1 MSVFVRVLA
10 IFMFLFFHS
19 PKEPPAIDWHNIA
32 EYRPSPSGH
41 RREGGR
47 TKRKRKPE
55 GVFFALFRVT
65 RMLGFVR
72 TAARLQSHIVK
83 AAALN
88 AVKRAPSAMRAF
100 SGVPKTMKV

>member
-1 MSVFVRVLA
+1 MHLLLSLLYSAGAAADVKCRPVYHTHLRL
-10 IFMFLFFHS
+10 LS
-19 PKEPPAIDWHNIA
+19 Q
-32 EYRPSPSGH
+32 RPSYWGKYSKD
-41 RREGGR
+41 ED
-47 TKRKRKPE
+47 TSE
-55 GVFFALFRVT
+55 TRVT

-72 TAARLQSHIVK
+72 TAASRQSHIVK